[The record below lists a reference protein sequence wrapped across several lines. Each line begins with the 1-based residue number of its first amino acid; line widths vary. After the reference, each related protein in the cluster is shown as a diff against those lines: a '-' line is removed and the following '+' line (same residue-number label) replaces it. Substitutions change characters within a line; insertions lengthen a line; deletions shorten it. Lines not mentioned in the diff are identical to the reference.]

1 MDEIIEGSKGDLIN
15 SIARNTKKNILTGG
29 LRKLSNATL
38 EARKEGKSSLE
49 SQKQQ
54 EHFCRQVSLRRGM
67 RQEFDR
73 SLGKVNYIHI
83 ERKNVTQIVVYIP
96 LKTIFVTVEPE
107 LSMIK
112 KLQVVNRIKR
122 IITNLKK
129 TS

>member
-1 MDEIIEGSKGDLIN
+1 MGKTTNWQKIAEKILSLDKKTRFVAIIDLKGNIVEGIM
-15 SIARNTKKNILTGG
+15 
-29 LRKLSNATL
+29 
-38 EARKEGKSSLE
+38 KEGKSSLE

-54 EHFCRQVSLRRGM
+54 EHFCRQVSLRRGV

-73 SLGKVNYIHI
+73 SLGQVNYIHI

-107 LSMIK
+107 LSMTK
-112 KLQVVNRIKR
+112 KLQIVNRIKR

-129 TS
+129 IS

>member
-1 MDEIIEGSKGDLIN
+1 MRFIAIIDLKGNIVEGIM
-15 SIARNTKKNILTGG
+15 
-29 LRKLSNATL
+29 
-38 EARKEGKSSLE
+38 KEGKTSLE

-54 EHFCRQVSLRRGM
+54 EHFCQQVALRREM

>member
-1 MDEIIEGSKGDLIN
+1 MGKTTNWQKIAEKILSLHKKMRFIAIIDLKGNIVEGIM
-15 SIARNTKKNILTGG
+15 
-29 LRKLSNATL
+29 
-38 EARKEGKSSLE
+38 KEGKTSLE

-96 LKTIFVTVEPE
+96 LKTIFVTVEPK
-107 LSMIK
+107 LSMAK
-112 KLQVVNRIKR
+112 KLEIVKKIKQVVR
-122 IITNLKK
+122 NLKK
-129 TS
+129 IS

>member
-1 MDEIIEGSKGDLIN
+1 MGKTTNWQKIAEKILSLDKKTRFVAIIDLKGNIIEGIM
-15 SIARNTKKNILTGG
+15 
-29 LRKLSNATL
+29 
-38 EARKEGKSSLE
+38 KEGKSSLE

-73 SLGKVNYIHI
+73 SLGQVNYIHI

-107 LSMIK
+107 LSMTK
-112 KLQVVNRIKR
+112 KLQIVNRIKR

-129 TS
+129 IS

>member
-1 MDEIIEGSKGDLIN
+1 MGKTTNWQKIAEKILSLDKKTRFVAIIDLKGNIIEGIM
-15 SIARNTKKNILTGG
+15 
-29 LRKLSNATL
+29 
-38 EARKEGKSSLE
+38 KEGKSSLE

-107 LSMIK
+107 LSMAK
-112 KLQVVNRIKR
+112 KLQIVNRIKR

-129 TS
+129 IS